1 MKTPHDFSHLLAQ
14 ASPFV
19 HRGRCYQQRMLNK
32 VMNHMNHTTEH
43 VLDYLPEQLKIDMKG
58 ISVGVFDG
66 EFEDAKTQRQ
76 YLRRHGVH
84 KLLIPAYQ
92 RIFFH

>member
-1 MKTPHDFSHLLAQ
+1 MKTPQNFNHLIAQ

-19 HRGRCYQQRMLNK
+19 HRGRRYQQDMLHK
-32 VMNHMNHTTEH
+32 VMNTMNHTTEN
-43 VLDYLPEQLKIDMKG
+43 VLEHLPEQFKIDMKG

-66 EFEDAKTQRQ
+66 EFENAKTQRQ